1 MVLNKKHLDRNT
13 SHLAGEY
20 FVAAELYKRGFSV
33 ALTIGNAKAIDLFAE
48 KRTKS
53 ANIQV
58 KAIRVKKNAGWPI
71 WKSNVQAGILYVF
84 VCLNEEGEA
93 PTYFIA
99 KGGEFRSLIRE
110 YRTRGILNYGSLNSD
125 KYRNRWDKIEAHVRK
140 SRRCSV

>member
-1 MVLNKKHLDRNT
+1 MAKRQKPDRNT

-48 KRTKS
+48 KGTKS

-58 KAIRVKKNAGWPI
+58 KAIRVRRNAGWPI
-71 WKSNVQAGILYVF
+71 WRSSVRANIIYVF
-84 VCLNEEGEA
+84 VCLNEEASA

-99 KGGEFRSLIRE
+99 RGKEFRNLINE
-110 YRTRGILNYGSLNSD
+110 YKTRAILTYGSMNSD
-125 KYRNRWDKIEAHVRK
+125 RFINRWDKIEKDVRRGK
-140 SRRCSV
+140 